1 MYCNRCGK
9 EIESGNICDACAAA
23 AYRASMAE
31 SNAKANEDSTE
42 KINFSYI
49 NQESIDMPEPENRMY
64 GFGKALVSTILSS
77 VGFIFAY
84 IALLFSAV
92 VPETGLAMS
101 FLALPLIIIPFIFG
115 IKSINLF
122 KSRKATCAKPI
133 ATLILGIVG
142 LSTAAMTAFFNFIA
156 FIIATSFM

>member
-23 AYRASMAE
+23 AYRASVAE
-31 SNAKANEDSTE
+31 KAAKENYAPLETDA
-42 KINFSYI
+42 
-49 NQESIDMPEPENRMY
+49 MPDPQNRMY

>member
-31 SNAKANEDSTE
+31 KSAKENYAPLETDA
-42 KINFSYI
+42 
-49 NQESIDMPEPENRMY
+49 MPDPQNRMY

-84 IALLFSAV
+84 MALAFCFIE
-92 VPETGLAMS
+92 PETGLAMS
-101 FLALPLIIIPFIFG
+101 FITLPLIIIPIIFG

-122 KSRKATCAKPI
+122 KARKASCAKPI

-142 LSTAAMTAFFNFIA
+142 LSTAAIAAFFDFFAFIA
-156 FIIATSFM
+156 STSLM